1 MRIRQVFPTVAA
13 CALLAA
19 CGSST
24 GAATPSPAAP
34 EASPASVAEPAQ
46 AVVAVPMPSSSPTG
60 ELTCGSFD
68 MAAAHFLTY
77 AHYAGLNVGTNNDTT
92 GSFSD
97 MNEAMGILTAMAPE
111 CAPDSVEAI
120 AALGVAAGQTA
131 ATYKPGDDEAVKAAD
146 KAALEELKAK
156 GVVAWDAMGLDPAV
170 WDTTIRFVD

>member
-1 MRIRQVFPTVAA
+1 VRQLRHGRRP
-13 CALLAA
+13 L
-19 CGSST
+19 
-24 GAATPSPAAP
+24 
-34 EASPASVAEPAQ
+34 
-46 AVVAVPMPSSSPTG
+46 
-60 ELTCGSFD
+60 
-68 MAAAHFLTY
+68 LTY